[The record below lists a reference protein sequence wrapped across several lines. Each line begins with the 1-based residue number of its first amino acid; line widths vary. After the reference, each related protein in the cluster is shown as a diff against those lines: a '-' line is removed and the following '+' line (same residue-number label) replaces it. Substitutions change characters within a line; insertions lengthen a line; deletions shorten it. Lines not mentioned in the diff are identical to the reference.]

1 MSQRLRARLVLAT
14 AALVPAALASV
25 ACSGCNDHP
34 APRSSS
40 ADAQAPVAVRPPEG
54 GAVAVAPPDAGA
66 VAETDAGYTGPY
78 IGAIVLQAP
87 VMSDMDWGRH
97 NADHP
102 DQPKVVR
109 IGTLRWGEKA
119 PVLAEPHKKPNCPEG
134 WYELVAGGFVCG
146 KFASLDLD
154 HPKFKEVKAPDLE
167 AILPYM
173 YGINYANG
181 TPLYRH
187 VPSRE
192 ERTKLEPWL
201 TRPRKAKT
209 DSAGD
214 AGAATANPYAAS
226 APDAGTT
233 DVATIGEG
241 AGEKD
246 KDDWWKNE
254 APDGGPPDVTIGDLF
269 GDPHSAIDRRM
280 VKGFFVSIDRQ
291 VSANG
296 SLWWKTVAGKV
307 APADRVI
314 IAKPSTE
321 YHGVWLGQDSG
332 TYATK
337 NVVSR
342 KIDKLPVG
350 FVTWYFAKRYTLD
363 DKHKHATVD
372 PGPLDRFDAVGL
384 TGQTAVADGY
394 EYWET
399 DEGWWMRASSGTKTD
414 PGPAP
419 HDIGEHEK
427 WIDVNLKRQT
437 LVAYEG
443 HTPVFAT
450 IFSSGRNEH
459 ETTPGVFRIKEKHI
473 TSTMDGN
480 ADKAADGPYSIEDV
494 PYIEYF
500 NGGYALHGAFWHSEF
515 GHVKSHGCVNL
526 APWDAK
532 GLFGWT
538 EPLLPEGWHAIFA
551 TKEHPGTRVIVHDR
565 AEGTCT
571 RSEDRAGPVSR
582 PSPTRASAAAP

>member
-14 AALVPAALASV
+14 AALVPAV
-25 ACSGCNDHP
+25 AHCTEHS
-34 APRSSS
+34 APKGNA
-40 ADAQAPVAVRPPEG
+40 ADAQPVVAAHPPEGAPVA
-54 GAVAVAPPDAGA
+54 AAAADAA
-66 VAETDAGYTGPY
+66 TVAETDAGYAGPY
-78 IGAIVLQAP
+78 IESIQLDTP
-87 VMSDMDWGRH
+87 VMSEMDWGRH

-109 IGTLRWGEKA
+109 IGTLRYGEKT
-119 PVLAEPHKKPNCPEG
+119 PVLPEPHKKPNCPEG

-146 KFASLDLD
+146 KYATLDLD
-154 HPKFKEVKAPDLE
+154 HPKFKEVKPPDLDG
-167 AILPYM
+167 ILPYM

-192 ERTKLEPWL
+192 ERAKLEPWL
-201 TRPRKAKT
+201 TRPRKPRT
-209 DSAGD
+209 ED
-214 AGAATANPYAAS
+214 AGAAPGNPYAAE

-241 AGEKD
+241 AGDKNDPPWWEK
-246 KDDWWKNE
+246 E
-254 APDGGPPDVTIGDLF
+254 APDGGPPDITLGDLQESE
-269 GDPHSAIDRRM
+269 GPIERRM
-280 VKGFFVSIDRQ
+280 VKGFFLSIDHQ
-291 VSANG
+291 LSANG

-321 YHGVWLGQDSG
+321 YRGVWLGQDSG
-332 TYATK
+332 TFATK

-350 FVTWYFAKRYTLD
+350 FITWYFAKRYTLD
-363 DKHKHATVD
+363 DKHKHATVA
-372 PGPLDRFDAVGL
+372 PGAIDRFDAVGL
-384 TGQTAVADGY
+384 TGQTAVAEGY

-399 DEGWWMRASSGTKTD
+399 DEGWWVRASSATKTE

-419 HDIGEHEK
+419 RDLGEHEK

-443 HTPVFAT
+443 QTPVFAT

-473 TSTMDGN
+473 TSTMDGD
-480 ADKAADGPYSIEDV
+480 ADIAADGPYSIEDV

-532 GLFGWT
+532 VLFGWT
-538 EPLLPEGWHAIFA
+538 EPQLPEGWHAIFT
-551 TKEHPGTRVIVHDR
+551 TKEHPGTRVIVHER

-571 RSEDRAGPVSR
+571 GPKIG
-582 PSPTRASAAAP
+582 PAQCPDLPPTHASAAPP